1 MTPPKSNGFFSRLFK
16 MDEQYDGDKVISRY
30 ERSLQSAMLTT
41 SLFHDINQRNLDKKN
56 RKEQFVVIVIFILF
70 VPRYFFVNS
79 LYSRD
84 RETQEYFQYVIL
96 DYMETLGL
104 LGRCLN
110 VIYFCCL
117 FPIIV
122 DKLFFRYWESMGQLH
137 FVTEMESLKREGKGD
152 IISEH
157 YLSPLA
163 KYCFLSL
170 MHKKLI
176 ALKHGR
182 AIVCFA
188 IHIFQVMGCILFI
201 SRVSESA
208 FVSIASIVYCF
219 LVLCFQHMAVAHF
232 LTVLFVFHITV
243 DYFSTRVESL
253 KNLIEKLPKHFSQH
267 QLSRTLNCYEHLMV
281 DFEKRNKNLRVLIN
295 HMLYFNCPMLSLV
308 LFIYTIDMVWWRRII
323 ILISSSTFAAA
334 IISTELYVGH
344 LQNKVDGL
352 YKSFNSVSARVSSS
366 GHSFTS
372 YTQRHLLLAIRE
384 LGNKF
389 KEGQFRVGLTNG
401 KGAAITTLSTAEVDG
416 MTVQFTILLILNIYY
431 S

>member
-1 MTPPKSNGFFSRLFK
+1 
-16 MDEQYDGDKVISRY
+16 
-30 ERSLQSAMLTT
+30 
-41 SLFHDINQRNLDKKN
+41 
-56 RKEQFVVIVIFILF
+56 
-70 VPRYFFVNS
+70 
-79 LYSRD
+79 
-84 RETQEYFQYVIL
+84 
-96 DYMETLGL
+96 
-104 LGRCLN
+104 
-110 VIYFCCL
+110 
-117 FPIIV
+117 
-122 DKLFFRYWESMGQLH
+122 
-137 FVTEMESLKREGKGD
+137 
-152 IISEH
+152 
-157 YLSPLA
+157 
-163 KYCFLSL
+163 
-170 MHKKLI
+170 
-176 ALKHGR
+176 
-182 AIVCFA
+182 
-188 IHIFQVMGCILFI
+188 
-201 SRVSESA
+201 
-208 FVSIASIVYCF
+208 
-219 LVLCFQHMAVAHF
+219 
-232 LTVLFVFHITV
+232 
-243 DYFSTRVESL
+243 
-253 KNLIEKLPKHFSQH
+253 
-267 QLSRTLNCYEHLMV
+267 MV